1 MKPTHNLYFRHATTL
16 WLLVSCLLLASCVQ
30 KPAKVSESE
39 RKAQDSIVSSVS
51 RLDSL
56 VALQKR
62 MEHEGN
68 LLGSIVA
75 YRELGKR
82 VRDDSQFDDALRFHS
97 EGLTQAEALGDT
109 LEVVQALNNIGTDY
123 RRMGVLDLA
132 QDYHYRAWTICREY
146 SDTSYTARK
155 SRVVSLN
162 GLGTSI
168 SRWAITSG
176 PIVRYGWH
184 SRAKGSSTA
193 RWDRPSTMPTSV
205 LSSAIGG

>member
-1 MKPTHNLYFRHATTL
+1 MIPTHNLYFRSATTL
-16 WLLVSCLLLASCVQ
+16 WFLVSCLLLASCVQ
-30 KPAKVSESE
+30 KPVKVSEAE
-39 RKAQDSIVSSVS
+39 RKAQDSIVSSIS
-51 RLDSL
+51 NLDSL
-56 VALQKR
+56 VKLQKR

-82 VRDDSQFDDALRFHS
+82 VRNDSQFDDALRFHS

-146 SDTSYTARK
+146 RGHMK
-155 SRVVSLN
+155 NRV
-162 GLGTSI
+162 
-168 SRWAITSG
+168 A
-176 PIVRYGWH
+176 Y
-184 SRAKGSSTA
+184 A
-193 RWDRPSTMPTSV
+193 
-205 LSSAIGG
+205 